1 MRTFIQTRKWWLLA
15 GGLLL
20 ALLGWLAYRSWFAK
34 APAAPLI
41 TAAVTRAD
49 IEDAVLA
56 SGTIQASRLINV
68 GSQASGQVRK
78 LYVQVGD
85 TVQVGQ
91 KIADIDDTTQ
101 QNNLQDAQAALASAR
116 AQKVA
121 RQAALGKAQAEFAR
135 QKYMFER
142 DAASKS
148 DLQQAQYALTAAQ
161 ADIKVAEALIHQHEV
176 RAKTA
181 QANVGYTRITSP
193 TAGTVVA
200 IVTDEGQTVNAN
212 QTAPTIVKVAQL
224 ENMTIQ
230 AQISEADVPRV
241 RPGMNA
247 YFTILGEPDQKYPAR
262 LSRVEPGPVDMKT
275 YDGTANSNTN
285 KAIYYNGLLD
295 VPNPD
300 GKLRI
305 EMTAQ
310 VFIVLRQARDAL
322 TIPSGALMPAGGG
335 KRAAANGERD
345 SSGTGAS
352 GQGRRARAAASAD
365 AADAATAA
373 GATDAA
379 DTAHASHAAGTHS
392 AETRAS
398 AAPARAAAS
407 DAASAAS
414 GQPARAAV
422 SRGRLYTVRVA
433 TGEKGQEIVEERQ
446 VRIGLNNRVRAE
458 VLEGLQE
465 GERVVVGDAAGDK
478 ASARLRGSRML

>member
-20 ALLGWLAYRSWFAK
+20 VLLGWWAYKSWFAQK
-34 APAAPLI
+34 PAPPLI
-41 TAAVTRAD
+41 TTEVTRAD
-49 IEDAVLA
+49 LEDAVLA
-56 SGTIQASRLINV
+56 TGTIQASKLINV
-68 GSQASGQVRK
+68 GSQASGQVKK

-85 TVQVGQ
+85 VVAVGQ
-91 KIADIDDTTQ
+91 PIADIDATRQ
-101 QNNLQDAQAALASAR
+101 QNELKDAQAALASAR

-121 RQAALGKAQAEFAR
+121 RQAALSKAQAEYAR
-135 QKYMFER
+135 QKYMFDR
-142 DAASKS
+142 DAASKA
-148 DLQQAQYALTAAQ
+148 DLQSAQQALAAAQ
-161 ADIKVAEALIHQHEV
+161 ADIKVADAQIQQHTV
-176 RAKTA
+176 RAQTA

-224 ENMTIQ
+224 EQMTIQ

-295 VPNPD
+295 VPNPE

-310 VFIVLRQARDAL
+310 VSIVLAQARNAL
-322 TIPSGALMPAGGG
+322 VIPSGALMPAGGG
-335 KRAAANGERD
+335 KRAGAGGAKGAA
-345 SSGTGAS
+345 GAEDAGKRQRAAQS
-352 GQGRRARAAASAD
+352 ASATASDAAGVSASESRARAARTAD
-365 AADAATAA
+365 SNSTSATAA
-373 GATDAA
+373 
-379 DTAHASHAAGTHS
+379 
-392 AETRAS
+392 AS
-398 AAPARAAAS
+398 AAAA
-407 DAASAAS
+407 AAS
-414 GQPARAAV
+414 GQPASPA

-433 TGEKGQEIVEERQ
+433 TGEKGQEVVQERQ
-446 VRIGLNNRVRAE
+446 VRIGLNNRIQAE

-478 ASARLRGSRML
+478 ASARLRGPRVI